1 MYKLLFRETGTENWS
16 DGPEFT
22 DEALTPDARD
32 ILVDRYARYGLETRF
47 EKLTGGERNE
57 HR

>member
-1 MYKLLFRETGTENWS
+1 MYKLLFRETGTEKWS

-22 DEALTPDARD
+22 DDALTQDARD

-47 EKLTGGERNE
+47 EKLMGGEAK
-57 HR
+57 